1 MSDKDSLYKKST
13 FNRLGELNQYVPNSF
28 KAFLNFDQQ
37 ALGSGELT
45 TKQKELIAVAIA
57 HITGCP
63 YCIDLHVSNSKKE
76 EVTLEELSESIMVAT
91 ALKAGSALAH
101 GVNALNSYT
110 DETEVLYKQQYFG
123 RIMEFSKLTGDSFAA
138 FIDFDQ
144 KALKDGALSSKEKE
158 IIAVACAHTTGCPYC
173 IDLHTKAA
181 KKAGAS
187 LNELA
192 EAVMVA
198 TALKAGS
205 ALAHAVN
212 LLEAYD
218 A

>member
-13 FNRLGELNQYVPNSF
+13 FNRIGELNKYVPDSF

-37 ALGSGELT
+37 ALSSGELT

-63 YCIDLHVSNSKKE
+63 YCIDLHVTNSKKE

-110 DETEVLYKQQYFG
+110 DETEVLYKQQYFD
-123 RIMEFSKLTGDSFAA
+123 RIVEFSKLTGDSFSA

-144 KALKDGALSSKEKE
+144 KALKDGALSQKEKE
-158 IIAVACAHTTGCPYC
+158 LIAVACAHTTGCPYC

-187 LNELA
+187 LPEIA
-192 EAVMVA
+192 ESVMVA

-212 LLEAYD
+212 MLEAYD